1 MSRWW
6 SPFRGF
12 KKTKGKLTRAKRGL
26 KRSLK
31 KMDRKLAP
39 YDEEI
44 LYGVIYP
51 AAGAGAAGLGLLSR
65 KPPKETKKK
74 LEK

>member
-1 MSRWW
+1 M
-6 SPFRGF
+6 
-12 KKTKGKLTRAKRGL
+12 

-31 KMDRKLAP
+31 KIDRKLAP

-51 AAGAGAAGLGLLSR
+51 AAGAAAAGLGLLSR

-74 LEK
+74 EK